1 MWHRGILLNSPKLRR
16 GFRSS
21 RLAELERSKFFAI
34 SREKTGQKYSSRIG
48 TYLQFSDAAAAARTE
63 CWEDSAC
70 ERGEKQVEV
79 VEDEEEEEEKEEE
92 IEKNRRYLHAKL
104 TRVPCHSWGIGL
116 QSRPEAPGSGGWY
129 RGERSANPA
138 PPPLASGGLGLAATQ
153 PQGRC

>member
-1 MWHRGILLNSPKLRR
+1 MNSPKLHR
-16 GFRSS
+16 GSYDR
-21 RLAELERSKFFAI
+21 RLAITRDPDYSRS
-34 SREKTGQKYSSRIG
+34 RGEKPARHRAFG

-79 VEDEEEEEEKEEE
+79 VEEEEEEKEEE

-104 TRVPCHSWGIGL
+104 TRGPCRSWGIGL
-116 QSRPEAPGSGGWY
+116 WSRPEAPGSRGWY